1 MNNKFL
7 FTYRFKI
14 PLFILMGIGIA
25 ALVMKCTGTGADG
38 RFWANILLNN
48 YYFTALSLGAVF
60 FVAVHVISE
69 SGWHTSVQRIPEAM
83 GTFLYISAMLFLL
96 LFVFGNHH
104 IYHWTHKDEL
114 DMLLQGKTAYL
125 NLPFFLIRFLV
136 CFGGWIALSYLMRK
150 YSVALDHQ
158 HDLRYF
164 KKSQVVSAL
173 FVVFFAI
180 TVSTSSWD
188 WLMSIDAHWFSTI
201 YGWYVF
207 SGLLVSSV
215 AAIIL
220 FVLILKASGYM
231 THVNK
236 EHLHDLGK
244 YLFAFSI
251 LWMYLWFSQYL
262 LIWYGNLPEETV
274 YFIQRLEEYKVLFF
288 INLIIN
294 FCFPFLV
301 LMTRNSKRSQWIL
314 GITAAVVFIGH
325 WIDFYLVIMPG
336 TIGSMAEIG
345 LFEAGLTLGYM
356 GLFAYFVLLAL
367 SKASL
372 IPVNHP
378 FFKESL
384 EYHTNY

>member
-7 FTYRFKI
+7 FTYKFKI
-14 PLFILMGIGIA
+14 PLLVLMGVGIA
-25 ALVMKCTGTGADG
+25 ALIIKFIDTGTDN

-48 YYFTALSLGAVF
+48 YYFMALSLGAVF
-60 FVAVHVISE
+60 FVAVHIISE

-83 GTFLYISAMLFLL
+83 GSFLFIAGILFLL
-96 LFVFGNHH
+96 LFVFGSHSL
-104 IYHWTHKDEL
+104 YHWTHKEEL
-114 DMLLQGKTAYL
+114 DAVLQGKTAYL
-125 NLPFFLIRFLV
+125 NLPFFMIRFLV
-136 CFGGWIALSYLMRK
+136 YFAGWIVLSYYMRRF
-150 YSVALDHQ
+150 SVGLDHQ
-158 HDLRYF
+158 NDLKYF
-164 KKSQVVSAL
+164 RKNQVVSAL

-180 TVSTSSWD
+180 TISTSSWD

-201 YGWYVF
+201 YGWYIF

-215 AAIIL
+215 AVIIL
-220 FVLILKASGYM
+220 FVLLLKAAGYM
-231 THVNK
+231 THVNR
-236 EHLHDLGK
+236 EHMHDLGK

-262 LIWYGNLPEETV
+262 LIWYGNLPEETP

-288 INLIIN
+288 VNLIIN
-294 FCFPFLV
+294 FGFPFLL
-301 LMTRNSKRSQWIL
+301 LMTRNSKRIPWIL
-314 GITAAVVFIGH
+314 GITAFIVFIGH

-336 TIGSMAEIG
+336 TIGGMIEIG
-345 LFEAGLTLGYM
+345 FFEVGLTLGYM
-356 GLFAYFVLLAL
+356 GLFAYFVFYSL

-372 IPVNHP
+372 VPVNHP

>member
-7 FTYRFKI
+7 FTYKFKI
-14 PLFILMGIGIA
+14 PLFILIGTGIA
-25 ALVMKCTGTGADG
+25 ALIIKLIGTGTDE

-48 YYFTALSLGAVF
+48 YYFMALSLGAVF
-60 FVAVHVISE
+60 IVAVHIISE
-69 SGWHTSVQRIPEAM
+69 SGWHTGIQRIPEAM
-83 GTFLYISAMLFLL
+83 GSFLFIAGILFLL
-96 LFVFGNHH
+96 LFVFGSHS
-104 IYHWTHKDEL
+104 IYHWTHKEEL
-114 DMLLQGKTAYL
+114 DPVLQGKSAYL
-125 NLPFFLIRFLV
+125 NLPFFMIRFLV
-136 CFGGWIALSYLMRK
+136 YFTGWIVLSHFIRK
-150 YSVALDHQ
+150 FSVSMDHQ
-158 HDLRYF
+158 NDLKYF
-164 KKSQVVSAL
+164 RKSQVVSAI

-201 YGWYVF
+201 YGWYIF

-215 AAIIL
+215 AAVIL
-220 FVLILKASGYM
+220 FILILKAAGYM
-231 THVNK
+231 THVNR

-262 LIWYGNLPEETV
+262 LIWYGNLPEETA
-274 YFIQRLEEYKVLFF
+274 YFVQRLEEYRVLFF
-288 INLIIN
+288 ANLIIN
-294 FCFPFLV
+294 FGFPFLA
-301 LMTRNSKRSQWIL
+301 LMTRNSKRIPWIL
-314 GITAAVVFIGH
+314 GITAFTVFIGH
-325 WIDFYLVIMPG
+325 WIDFFLIIMPG
-336 TIGSMAEIG
+336 TIGRLVEIG
-345 LFEAGLTLGYM
+345 FFEIGLTLGYM
-356 GLFAYFVLLAL
+356 GLFAYFVFNTL